1 MNTILVKRGKN
12 VCLQAR
18 KPACLQPVKVRKRN
32 ELYTILTRFNHTVNH
47 RNRGFRSGIPVQF
60 HTFVHYLPGVRSRA
74 IVHPDYCMLMNHQPP
89 SEPLISLR
97 KVSIYRDQ
105 NLVLKDVEIDVH
117 RGDFLFIIG
126 RVGEGKS
133 SLIKTLIAELP
144 VTRGKASVCGFDL
157 CHIRP
162 SQIPFLR
169 RKIGI
174 VFQDFR
180 LLSDRTVGENLEF
193 VLRATGWSANK
204 QIEKQIQEV
213 LQRVGLLTKAFK
225 MPHQLSGG
233 EQQRL
238 CIARSL
244 LNDPSLILADEPT
257 GNLDPDSSFEVM
269 DLLSQLQQEGKA
281 VVVATHNYSLLTRY
295 PYPTYRCANC
305 ELSLTRS
312 PGQETDFEALI
323 RDFSTEFS
331 HGDDGTDA
339 RKAGWKEGWKDYS
352 GS

>member
-1 MNTILVKRGKN
+1 MDHIT
-12 VCLQAR
+12 
-18 KPACLQPVKVRKRN
+18 PA
-32 ELYTILTRFNHTVNH
+32 
-47 RNRGFRSGIPVQF
+47 
-60 HTFVHYLPGVRSRA
+60 
-74 IVHPDYCMLMNHQPP
+74 D
-89 SEPLISLR
+89 PLISLR

-105 NLVLKDVEIDVH
+105 NLVLKDVDIDVQ

-144 VTRGKASVCGFDL
+144 VNQGKATVCGFDL

-162 SQIPFLR
+162 AQIPYLR

-180 LLSDRTVGENLEF
+180 LLSDRTAGENLEF
-193 VLRATGWSANK
+193 VLRATGWVAQK
-204 QIEKQIQEV
+204 QIENKIQEV

-238 CIARSL
+238 CVARAL
-244 LNDPSLILADEPT
+244 LNDPVLILADEPT

-305 ELSLTRS
+305 ELSLTRN
-312 PGQETDFEALI
+312 PGEETDFEALI
-323 RDFSTEFS
+323 REFSMEFS
-331 HGDDGTDA
+331 HQDQETDT
-339 RKAGWKEGWKDYS
+339 RKEGWKDYS
-352 GS
+352 GN

>member
-1 MNTILVKRGKN
+1 
-12 VCLQAR
+12 
-18 KPACLQPVKVRKRN
+18 
-32 ELYTILTRFNHTVNH
+32 
-47 RNRGFRSGIPVQF
+47 
-60 HTFVHYLPGVRSRA
+60 
-74 IVHPDYCMLMNHQPP
+74 MLMNHP
-89 SEPLISLR
+89 SSSDPLISLQ

-105 NLVLKDVEIDVH
+105 NLVLKDVDIDVQ

-193 VLRATGWSANK
+193 VLRATGWSAKK
-204 QIEKQIQEV
+204 QIDKQIQEV

-238 CIARSL
+238 CIGRAL

-312 PGQETDFEALI
+312 PGEETDFEALI
-323 RDFSTEFS
+323 REFSTEFS
-331 HGDDGTDA
+331 RGDDGADA
-339 RKAGWKEGWKDYS
+339 GKAGWKEGWKDYS